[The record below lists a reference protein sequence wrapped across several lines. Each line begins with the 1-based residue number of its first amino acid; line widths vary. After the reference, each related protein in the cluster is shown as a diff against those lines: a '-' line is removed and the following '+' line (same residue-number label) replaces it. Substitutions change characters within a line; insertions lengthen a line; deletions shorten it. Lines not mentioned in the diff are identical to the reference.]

1 MSDQWTGRLSEYLDG
16 ELEAGERVSLESHLQ
31 SCTECAA
38 IVEDLCRIGIQFGAE
53 WIQSTLLLAAK
64 KRRKDRDGP

>member
-1 MSDQWTGRLSEYLDG
+1 MP
-16 ELEAGERVSLESHLQ
+16 AVSFRGAKSLKNIEIFCGN
-31 SCTECAA
+31 SCECKAPRG
-38 IVEDLCRIGIQFGAE
+38 DLCRIGIQFGAE

>member
-1 MSDQWTGRLSEYLDG
+1 MP
-16 ELEAGERVSLESHLQ
+16 AVSFRGAKSLKNIEIF
-31 SCTECAA
+31 ARIPVNA
-38 IVEDLCRIGIQFGAE
+38 KPRVEDLCRIGIQFGAE